1 MTNEQ
6 ALNSEATFKS
16 VEDVRQAM
24 LQSIE
29 GGEYHP
35 RQKIRE
41 ASTLPYADYLTIG
54 LALRE
59 CLNNSAKHDQ
69 LVQRLK
75 PHAGA
80 IIGVLPPGI
89 QAQGLLPSD
98 ADLKQENFERKN
110 LDQIADDQLRQWLVD
125 DGSLVYG
132 ELSRQEI
139 TNYFEAIGP
148 MLAPGGHFVDLGSGL
163 GKVVMSAGLNFSFE
177 SCRGT
182 EIVPYRHKMAFDRF
196 VQMLK
201 IGQEGFNRLSTPTHA
216 DQLLALLTC
225 PDMKVS
231 HLLNLPKRV
240 SFQLG
245 DMFACDVSKASLVF
259 TYSTCFGSFIHKIAH
274 KLACEAPE
282 GCLVTST
289 TYAMTHPGLELLAR
303 WPAKT
308 VAWTDVYVYRRVGTQ
323 PWPTPPEPYAYTP
336 NLEEWEAKARALLKT
351 LV

>member
-24 LQSIE
+24 LKSIE

-163 GKVVMSAGLNFSFE
+163 GKVVTNNNVTWSA
-177 SCRGT
+177 
-182 EIVPYRHKMAFDRF
+182 
-196 VQMLK
+196 
-201 IGQEGFNRLSTPTHA
+201 STP
-216 DQLLALLTC
+216 
-225 PDMKVS
+225 
-231 HLLNLPKRV
+231 
-240 SFQLG
+240 F
-245 DMFACDVSKASLVF
+245 
-259 TYSTCFGSFIHKIAH
+259 
-274 KLACEAPE
+274 
-282 GCLVTST
+282 
-289 TYAMTHPGLELLAR
+289 
-303 WPAKT
+303 
-308 VAWTDVYVYRRVGTQ
+308 
-323 PWPTPPEPYAYTP
+323 
-336 NLEEWEAKARALLKT
+336 
-351 LV
+351 